1 MKKLNFLVVENSL
14 TSRKIIVNCLKK
26 MGCTSIVEATDG
38 NDALG
43 KMYTENINFII
54 TEWIMPS
61 MDGLEFVKVVKE
73 EISFKEIPILMIT
86 TRGGKNDILTA
97 LKAGVD
103 NYIIKPFT
111 PVVLKEKI
119 NAILEKKRS
128 KS

>member
-1 MKKLNFLVVENSL
+1 MKEFNFLVVENSI

-26 MGCTSIVEATDG
+26 MGCTFIVEATDG
-38 NDALG
+38 KDALG
-43 KMYTENINFII
+43 KLYTENISFII

-86 TRGGKNDILTA
+86 TRGRKGDILAA
-97 LKAGVD
+97 LKVGVD

-111 PVVLKEKI
+111 PMVLKEKI
-119 NAILEKKRS
+119 NAILEKKQS
-128 KS
+128 K

>member
-1 MKKLNFLVVENSL
+1 
-14 TSRKIIVNCLKK
+14 

-43 KMYTENINFII
+43 KMYIENINFII
-54 TEWIMPS
+54 TAWIMPN
-61 MDGLEFVKVVKE
+61 MDGLEFVKAVKE

-119 NAILEKKRS
+119 NAILEKKQPRT
-128 KS
+128 